1 MVLFDELKHAVTGH
15 ERHEP
20 RTGVLVV
27 QAQRGDPAALERLME
42 RYLVSLTAFC
52 RRLAGAQGG
61 AQDLVQET
69 LLRAV
74 VSLGRLEEPERFEAW
89 LFGIAANVARKRWQR
104 DLRAPL
110 PLGAAM
116 AHPDTESVAVR
127 PLWEA
132 PERAVELAERARE
145 IERAVRALPEH
156 LNRVVALRYA
166 DGLSYAEIA
175 AELGVP
181 VSTVKWRL
189 FHSRRRLRAALG
201 NGERHAP
208 ERRPRTAGRA
218 VKGTEMQVQTESQ
231 EADRVIGA
239 AQNRIARAAAFYGH
253 WFGRPIGVE
262 GLTEDAKG
270 VIRRA
275 TAEGQ
280 RFVHNYVGTEHLLLG
295 LVTDEASLPAAVLAE
310 RGVTLAS
317 LRELMDRRLGKGK
330 PPQDPTMSLVP

>member
-1 MVLFDELKHAVTGH
+1 MVLFDELKHADTGH

-42 RYLVSLTAFC
+42 RCIVSLTGFC

-110 PLGAAM
+110 SLDEAM
-116 AHPDTESVAVR
+116 AHPDTESIAVR

-156 LNRVVALRYA
+156 LSRVVALRYA

-175 AELGVP
+175 AELAVP

-201 NGERHAP
+201 TEELQAP
-208 ERRPRTAGRA
+208 ERRPRTAGRTA
-218 VKGTEMQVQTESQ
+218 KGTAMQIQTGSQ

-239 AQNRIARAAAFYGH
+239 AENRIARAAAFYGH
-253 WFGRPIGVE
+253 WFGRPVGVD

-280 RFVHNYVGTEHLLLG
+280 RFVHNYVGT
-295 LVTDEASLPAAVLAE
+295 
-310 RGVTLAS
+310 
-317 LRELMDRRLGKGK
+317 
-330 PPQDPTMSLVP
+330 